1 MKILLVLGSVSLIP
15 LLYLAKS
22 NLALFV
28 LLFIPVIVF
37 LVTFDFLK
45 IDGAEEINS
54 CKDGKVVDSKYI
66 IQLILYVLGA
76 LLITNDIGIVLF
88 TYIVFVITWASYEQ
102 HFSPIPLLFNY
113 HFYEVE
119 TQMGTRI
126 LILTR
131 GNIRNWNNISIKNIY
146 RLTDTVY
153 ITL

>member
-1 MKILLVLGSVSLIP
+1 MKILLVMSSVSFIP

-22 NLALFV
+22 NLAFFV
-28 LLFIPVIVF
+28 LLLIPVIVF
-37 LVTFDFLK
+37 LATFDFLK
-45 IDGAEEINS
+45 IDGAEEIKS
-54 CKDGKVVDSKYI
+54 CKDGKVVDAKYI
-66 IQLILYVLGA
+66 IQLILCVLGA
-76 LLITNDIGIVLF
+76 LLITDGIGIILF
-88 TYIVFVITWASYEQ
+88 TYIVFVITWTSYEQ

-119 TQMGTRI
+119 TQRGTRI

-131 GNIRNWNNISIKNIY
+131 GNVRNWNNISIKNLY